1 MKMQSTSPP
10 ANRWRWSVLLAATL
24 AFIPENGQAQLMLT
38 IRPSASNTNNPIL
51 VFSGNTTASSAE
63 AIRTSASGS
72 HENADT
78 FTVQNL
84 YSVTTLAGVFRSLSP
99 LSTLAA
105 DDPDRL
111 AEGDSAPTIT
121 IAQTNALSIS
131 HIAFDSQPVLGN
143 HDLGIRASQ
152 YYFYSAPQTVSW
164 SGAGI
169 LTNFNMSQFN
179 LGTYQSSSHPNFS
192 SHSLRLTV
200 SSQIVPEPEEYALIF
215 GLFAL
220 GFVLFRRR
228 MQKKRAQP

>member
-1 MKMQSTSPP
+1 
-10 ANRWRWSVLLAATL
+10 
-24 AFIPENGQAQLMLT
+24 MLT

-51 VFSGNTTASSAE
+51 VFSGNTTVSSSE
-63 AIRTSASGS
+63 GIRTSASGS
-72 HENADT
+72 NEAGDT

-84 YSVTTLAGVFRSLSP
+84 YSVTTLAGVVRSLSP

-105 DDPDRL
+105 EDPDRL

-131 HIAFDSQPVLGN
+131 RIAFDSQPVLGD
-143 HDLGIRASQ
+143 HDLGIRVSQ
-152 YYFYSAPQTVSW
+152 YYFYSSPQTVSW

-179 LGTYQSSSHPNFS
+179 PGTYQSASHPNFS
-192 SHSLRLTV
+192 SHPLRLTV
-200 SSQIVPEPEEYALIF
+200 SSQIVPEPQEYALLF
-215 GLFAL
+215 ALFAL
-220 GFVLFRRR
+220 GFGFFHRRR